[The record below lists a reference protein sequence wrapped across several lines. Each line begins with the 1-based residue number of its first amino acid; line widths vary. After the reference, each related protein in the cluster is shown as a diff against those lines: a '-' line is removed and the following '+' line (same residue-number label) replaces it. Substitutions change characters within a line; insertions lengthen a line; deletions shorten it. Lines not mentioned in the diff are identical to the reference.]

1 MRGVVIALLALV
13 QFSSVA
19 FASETIVAG
28 DSDHT
33 YLPVDNEREV
43 LLHEF
48 TYNTPPV
55 AESNGYTTWS
65 GSGQAFNANCLPQY
79 GEQSDLGMNETNKQC
94 TLAANRF
101 QAPKMF
107 RLTRVVYRASSV
119 GPGTGNSWAE
129 MTIRVVT
136 VSASGTIV
144 EIGSE
149 QALNGGVGSLTIF
162 NLAVDVPT
170 TLGVGIQMRA
180 VQVAYE
186 DVNTFPTVELWGIW
200 K

>member
-1 MRGVVIALLALV
+1 MRGLLIALLALL

-19 FASETIVAG
+19 SASERIVAG

-33 YLPVDNEREV
+33 YLPVWNEREV

-48 TYNTPPV
+48 SYRPLTSPLAYQ
-55 AESNGYTTWS
+55 TW
-65 GSGQAFNANCLPQY
+65 GPAFNANCLPQY
-79 GEQSDLGMNETNKQC
+79 GEQSDLGMEPTGKEC

-107 RLTRVVYRASSV
+107 RLTRVVYRTSELGSASTSA
-119 GPGTGNSWAE
+119 WAQME
-129 MTIRVVT
+129 IRVVT
-136 VSASGTIV
+136 ISAAGSLV
-144 EIGSE
+144 VIGSS
-149 QALNGGVGSLTIF
+149 QSLNSGVGLLTIF

-170 TLGVGIQMRA
+170 NLGVGIQMRTATGA
-180 VQVAYE
+180 VVSYE
-186 DVNTFPTVELWGIW
+186 DLNTSPTVELWGIW

>member
-1 MRGVVIALLALV
+1 MRGLLIALLALL

-33 YLPVDNEREV
+33 YLPVWNEREV

-48 TYNTPPV
+48 SYRPLATPQAFATWV
-55 AESNGYTTWS
+55 A
-65 GSGQAFNANCLPQY
+65 AFNANCLPQY
-79 GEQSDLGMNETNKQC
+79 GEQSDLGMEPTGKEC
-94 TLAANRF
+94 TSAANRF

-107 RLTRVVYRASSV
+107 RLTRVVYRTSSV
-119 GPGTGNSWAE
+119 GPGTGSAWSQAD
-129 MTIRVVT
+129 IRVVT
-136 VSASGTIV
+136 VSASGTLV
-144 EIGSE
+144 GIGAE
-149 QALNGGVGSLTIF
+149 QSLNSGVGLLTIF

-170 TLGVGIQMRA
+170 NLGVGIQLR
-180 VQVAYE
+180 VATGATVVYE
-186 DVNTFPTVELWGIW
+186 NIDTFPTVELWGIW

>member
-1 MRGVVIALLALV
+1 MRGVVIALLALL

-33 YLPVDNEREV
+33 YLPVWNEREV
-43 LLHEF
+43 LLHSF
-48 TYNTPPV
+48 SNRPLQSPV
-55 AESNGYTTWS
+55 SYSMWGSAYT
-65 GSGQAFNANCLPQY
+65 ANCMPQY
-79 GEQSDLGMNETNKQC
+79 AQQSDLGMNATNKEC

-107 RLTRVVYRASSV
+107 RLTRVVYRTSQLGSASTS
-119 GPGTGNSWAE
+119 PWAQAD
-129 MTIRVVT
+129 IRVVT
-136 VSASGTIV
+136 VSASGTLV
-144 EIGSE
+144 EIGAE
-149 QALNGGVGSLTIF
+149 QSLNTGSGSLNLF

-170 TLGVGIQMRA
+170 NLGVGIQLK
-180 VQVAYE
+180 VATGATVVYE
-186 DVNTFPTVELWGIW
+186 NLNTFPTVELWGIW

>member
-1 MRGVVIALLALV
+1 MRGLLIALLALL

-33 YLPVDNEREV
+33 YLPVWNEREV

-48 TYNTPPV
+48 SYNPLATPN
-55 AESNGYTTWS
+55 AFATWAA
-65 GSGQAFNANCLPQY
+65 AFNANCLPQY
-79 GEQSDLGMNETNKQC
+79 GEQSDLGMEPTGKEC
-94 TLAANRF
+94 TSAANRF

-119 GPGTGNSWAE
+119 GPGTGSSWAQAD
-129 MTIRVVT
+129 IRVVT
-136 VSASGTIV
+136 VSASGTLV
-144 EIGSE
+144 EIGAE
-149 QALNGGVGSLTIF
+149 QSLNEAPALNIF

-170 TLGVGIQMRA
+170 NLGVGIQLR
-180 VQVAYE
+180 VATGATVVYE
-186 DVNTFPTVELWGIW
+186 NIDTFPTVELWGIW